1 MDKLARRVALRVLD
15 EALTRRVATRVA
27 KQERVLVK
35 TKGDKLVRV
44 KPETLKEEPDK
55 YQLVQ
60 KEPGRNPDG
69 RPTLH
74 KDKLPEPPELP
85 KPALPDPGPKPKKLD
100 KLPKPVPVPK
110 PPKPKARKPLPG
122 QPGWTPTQR

>member
-1 MDKLARRVALRVLD
+1 MALRV
-15 EALTRRVATRVA
+15 ASRVEA

-44 KPETLKEEPDK
+44 KPETLKEQPGR
-55 YQLVQ
+55 YQLVR
-60 KEPGRNPDG
+60 KEPARNPEG

-100 KLPKPVPVPK
+100 KPPKPVPVPK
-110 PPKPKARKPLPG
+110 PAKPKAKKPAPG
-122 QPGWTPTQR
+122 QDGWKPTQR